1 MKLYNYKTW
10 ALHYCALLLQSIDDL
25 IWWKL
30 NSIQNLAMLNMKL
43 HATWIQF
50 NLNWI
55 ELNWNELN
63 LKLLDLNQIQLKR
76 NGMQIGEKC
85 IENLI
90 VTMV

>member
-10 ALHYCALLLQSIDDL
+10 ALHYCALLLQSIDEL

-30 NSIQNLAMLNMKL
+30 NSIQNLTMLNMKL
-43 HATWIQF
+43 HATWFQF

-55 ELNWNELN
+55 ELKWTKF
-63 LKLLDLNQIQLKR
+63 KLLDLLHIQLKR

-85 IENLI
+85 IENLL

>member
-10 ALHYCALLLQSIDDL
+10 ALHYCALLLQSIDEL

-30 NSIQNLAMLNMKL
+30 NSIQNLTMLNMKL
-43 HATWIQF
+43 HATWFQF

-55 ELNWNELN
+55 ELKWTKF
-63 LKLLDLNQIQLKR
+63 KLLDLIQIQLKR

-85 IENLI
+85 IENLL